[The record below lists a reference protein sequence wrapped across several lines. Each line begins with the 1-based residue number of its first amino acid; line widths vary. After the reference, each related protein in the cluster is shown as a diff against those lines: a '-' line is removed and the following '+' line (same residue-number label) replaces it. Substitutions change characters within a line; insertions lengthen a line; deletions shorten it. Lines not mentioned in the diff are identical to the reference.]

1 MREYSDD
8 DDDENQIEEQMELF
22 SKKQPCYA

>member
-22 SKKQPCYA
+22 SKKQTCYE

>member
-22 SKKQPCYA
+22 SKK

>member
-8 DDDENQIEEQMELF
+8 DDDENQIEEQMKLF